1 MKRENID
8 EGTKRYFDALKDVKP
23 LTKSEE
29 RKLMLRYK
37 NQNDINARNQLITS
51 NLRYASQ
58 MASSY
63 CDMGMTYNELIAEA
77 NDGLIK
83 AIDKFDLS
91 QDVKLISYAKW
102 WIRQGIENAIN
113 KKNRFPESDLP
124 EDRTLSAAATDGD
137 DYEESVDDAFA
148 VESTTEE
155 EKERNEFLEHLLD
168 GLTTREADIINLYYG
183 RCGEKPKTLEEI
195 GKKYKL
201 TKERVRQIMEK
212 ALLKVRSKCMLVD
225 CKYLSK

>member
-8 EGTKRYFDALKDVKP
+8 EGTKKYFNDLKDVKP

-37 NQNDINARNQLITS
+37 NQNDINARNKLITS

-58 MASSY
+58 FASSY
-63 CDMGMTYNELIAEA
+63 CDMGISYNELIAEA

-102 WIRQGIENAIN
+102 WIKQGIENALN
-113 KKNRFPESDLP
+113 KRARLPESELP
-124 EDRTLSAAATDGD
+124 EDRTLSTTATDGD
-137 DYEESVDDAFA
+137 DYEEKIDDVFA
-148 VESTTEE
+148 VESATDEE
-155 EKERNEFLEHLLD
+155 RERNEFLENLLTV
-168 GLTTREADIINLYYG
+168 LTPREADILNLYYG
-183 RCGEKPKTLEEI
+183 RCGGKPKTLEEI

-225 CKYLSK
+225 SKYLSK

>member
-1 MKRENID
+1 MKSEKID
-8 EGTKRYFDALKDVKP
+8 EGTKNYFNSLKDIKP
-23 LTKSEE
+23 LTKREE
-29 RKLMLRYK
+29 RNLMLRYK
-37 NQNDINARNQLITS
+37 NQNDLNARNQLITS
-51 NLRYASQ
+51 NLRYASK

-63 CDMGMTYNELIAEA
+63 CDMGISYNELISVA

-102 WIRQGIENAIN
+102 WIKQGIENELS
-113 KKNRFPESDLP
+113 KKGRMPESDLP
-124 EDRTLSAAATDGD
+124 EDRTFASEMGDGD
-137 DYEESVDDAFA
+137 DNEESVDDAFA
-148 VESTTEE
+148 FESYTDE
-155 EKERNEFLEHLLD
+155 EKERNEFLENLLTV
-168 GLTTREADIINLYYG
+168 LTPREADILNLYYG

-225 CKYLSK
+225 SKYLSK